1 MGCTKSRVQFKG
13 YGYVRPNNESS
24 FDIQKCDVNSNP
36 VLPNQPCN
44 ELNKGLITIPTTLQV
59 QDLQAFA
66 NNFKLARS
74 NYSDQFGPYE
84 KDNQPFI
91 HRLPPYE
98 KIIRND
104 NLIQTPQAIPTGI
117 YPVQVQSGYQSNVSA
132 PLTMPVNNLT
142 NFPKSLQNQQSLK
155 RYSQNQPVNNNQ
167 IPLIIDF
174 NNLIDNNGVI
184 RQSKP
189 NSYASSGMPKTYMR
203 PINAL

>member
-24 FDIQKCDVNSNP
+24 FDIQKCDANSNQ
-36 VLPNQPCN
+36 VLPNQACN

-74 NYSDQFGPYE
+74 NYSDQALCKNNLYE

-104 NLIQTPQAIPTGI
+104 NLIQAPQAMPTGMF
-117 YPVQVQSGYQSNVSA
+117 PQSGYQSNVST
-132 PLTMPVNNLT
+132 PLAMPVNNLT
-142 NFPKSLQNQQSLK
+142 NFPKSLH
-155 RYSQNQPVNNNQ
+155 V
-167 IPLIIDF
+167 
-174 NNLIDNNGVI
+174 
-184 RQSKP
+184 
-189 NSYASSGMPKTYMR
+189 
-203 PINAL
+203 